1 MTYKLST
8 ASIGRLI
15 GVHEDLQRVLY
26 EAIGNSPHDFTIT
39 EGLRNQER
47 QVQLFKEGK
56 SRTLQSR
63 HMTGHAVDI
72 AIIKDGKASW
82 DFQLYKEVAEHIKA
96 VAILNNV
103 PIIWGGDW
111 RTLRDGPHFELNKRF
126 YG

>member
-1 MTYKLST
+1 
-8 ASIGRLI
+8 
-15 GVHEDLQRVLY
+15 
-26 EAIGNSPHDFTIT
+26 
-39 EGLRNQER
+39 
-47 QVQLFKEGK
+47 
-56 SRTLQSR
+56 
-63 HMTGHAVDI
+63 MTGHAVDI